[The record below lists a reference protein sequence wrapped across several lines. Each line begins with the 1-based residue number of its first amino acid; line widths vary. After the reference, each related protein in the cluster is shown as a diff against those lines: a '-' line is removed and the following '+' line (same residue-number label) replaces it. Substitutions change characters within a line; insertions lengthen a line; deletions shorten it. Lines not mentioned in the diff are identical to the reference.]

1 MKKIITTSAL
11 FLSVCTLTMAQDAS
25 DFKPA
30 AKANNLELNFVPL
43 NGKPIQLT
51 YIRYRRFLSESTAFR
66 LGIGLSYSSTKA
78 DSVFNSN
85 LTAGT
90 TVSEDYK
97 KRQFGWN
104 IRPGYEKHFAGT
116 NRLSPYIGAELD
128 LAGQSSKEVTPTGL
142 DAGGTTDQFVIQT
155 DKNKNKG
162 GFFRVGANVV
172 AGFDCYITKHLYL
185 GTEFG
190 FGFQMV
196 KYSDHK
202 MTTTYPSTYPAVTP
216 PAVDPGNPDPSSQ
229 GREVNFGPNFN
240 SAIRLGYIF

>member
-1 MKKIITTSAL
+1 MKKAITTTAL
-11 FLSVCTLTMAQDAS
+11 FLSACTFTMAQEAS

-51 YIRYRRFLSESTAFR
+51 YIRYRKFLSETTAFR
-66 LGIGLSYSSTKA
+66 LGIGVSFSSKKA

-85 LTAGT
+85 ITAGS
-90 TVSEDYK
+90 TVSSGYK
-97 KRQFGWN
+97 KTELGWN
-104 IRPGYEKHFAGT
+104 IRPGFEKHFEGT
-116 NRLSPYIGAELD
+116 NRLSPYMGFELD
-128 LAGQSSKEVTPTGL
+128 IAGQSSKEITPTGL
-142 DAGGTTDQFVIQT
+142 DAGGTTDEFVIQT

-162 GFFRVGANVV
+162 GFFRLGANVV

-196 KYSDHK
+196 NYSDHK
-202 MTTTYPSTYPAVTP
+202 MTTTYPSTYPAVVP

-229 GREVNFGPNFN
+229 GKEMNIGPNFN